1 MSGTATRPAGWTRP
15 ADVRM
20 AVRKK
25 WDSGALLTRFA
36 TGQDWEPLS
45 IPIRCPSARQIGDRL
60 ADVREWAA
68 EWVEAGRG
76 PLRVEYKQVGGRH
89 FGTNSI
95 PCRAWLDGYDET
107 WTLLKARADVQR
119 LTELIETARGTRLVP
134 WLTGHPMRAL
144 RLADQWDR
152 LQATVRWIEERQ
164 VPGMYLRQ
172 VDVPGVDTKFIERHK
187 GVLTELLDA
196 QLDPSRVVTD
206 ASDFAVRY
214 GFLRRPGYVRFRVTG
229 SFRGF
234 AEMAVRTSELSAAP
248 DGITRAYVIENEI
261 TYLAFPVPVAAMAI
275 LGGGYAVPVLEPLGW
290 LAGLDVVYWG
300 DIDTHGFAILNR
312 LRRHLPHACSMLMD
326 RATLLGHREHWIIE
340 PSPTA
345 AVLDRLDRAESA
357 LYADLLS
364 NAYAPSVRL
373 EQERISFSTVEKA
386 VAGFGH
392 AASRSGDQRVTW
404 AGESGRGSGAHRG
417 RP

>member
-1 MSGTATRPAGWTRP
+1 MSGVRARPAGWTRP
-15 ADVRM
+15 ADVRA

-25 WDSGALLTRFA
+25 WESGALLARFA
-36 TGQDWEPLS
+36 AGQDWEPLS
-45 IPIRCPSARQIGDRL
+45 IPIRGPSARHIGEHL
-60 ADVREWAA
+60 ADVRQWAA
-68 EWVEAGRG
+68 EWTQAARG

-95 PCRAWLDGYDET
+95 PCRAWLHGYDEA
-107 WTLLKARADVQR
+107 WALLKVRPDVRR
-119 LTELIETARGTRLVP
+119 LAELIETARGTRLVP

-164 VPGMYLRQ
+164 APGMYLRQ

-196 QLDPSRVVTD
+196 QLDPSRVKAD
-206 ASDFAVRY
+206 APDFAGRY
-214 GFLRRPGYVRFRVTG
+214 GFLRRPGYVRFRPAG
-229 SFRGF
+229 GFRGF
-234 AEMAVRTSELSAAP
+234 SEMSVRTSEITAAP

-261 TYLAFPVPVAAMAI
+261 TYLAFPVPAAAMAI

-290 LAGLDVVYWG
+290 LAGFDVVYWG
-300 DIDTHGFAILNR
+300 DIDTHGFVILDR
-312 LRRHLPHACSMLMD
+312 LRRHLPHARSMLMD
-326 RATLLGHREHWIIE
+326 RATLLSHREHWAIE

-345 AVLDRLDRAESA
+345 ADLDRLDRAESA
-357 LYADLLS
+357 LYADLIS

-373 EQERISFSTVEKA
+373 EQERISFSAIEKA
-386 VAGFGH
+386 VAGQMTVMPGTY
-392 AASRSGDQRVTW
+392 GQ
-404 AGESGRGSGAHRG
+404 E
-417 RP
+417 